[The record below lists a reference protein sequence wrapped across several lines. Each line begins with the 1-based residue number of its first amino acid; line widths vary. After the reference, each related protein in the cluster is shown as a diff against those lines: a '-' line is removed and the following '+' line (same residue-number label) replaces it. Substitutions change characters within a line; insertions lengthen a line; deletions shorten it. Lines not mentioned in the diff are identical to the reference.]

1 MQDLIKK
8 IDFIMELD
16 KLKAILRKSKPVGLD
31 RYENSAEHSWHV
43 SLLVMTFAEDSPTK
57 LDVLKVLKMI
67 LLHDIV
73 EIDAGDT
80 IAFDI
85 QAREAAVEKE
95 QEAAKRIFGL
105 LPVHLE
111 VEFTDI
117 WMEFEESQTKEAK
130 FAKAMDAAIPVL
142 QNINNNGQSWIEN
155 NISLEQVLSN
165 KSKIIEK
172 EHPLLWEYIEE
183 KLNKATYWTK

>member
-1 MQDLIKK
+1 
-8 IDFIMELD
+8 
-16 KLKAILRKSKPVGLD
+16 

-43 SLLVMTFAEDSPTK
+43 SLLVMTFAEDAPCS

-85 QAREAAVEKE
+85 QAREAAFEKE
-95 QEAAKRIFGL
+95 KEAAKRIFGL
-105 LPVHLE
+105 LPAHLE
-111 VEFTDI
+111 GEFTDI
-117 WMEFEESQTKEAK
+117 WMEFEESTSKEAK

-155 NISLEQVLSN
+155 GISLEQVLSN
-165 KSKIIEK
+165 KRKVIEK
-172 EHPLLWEYIEE
+172 EHPLLWKYIEE

>member
-1 MQDLIKK
+1 MQDMIKK

-43 SLLVMTFAEDSPTK
+43 SLLVMTFAEDAPSP
-57 LDVLKVLKMI
+57 LNVLKVLKMI

-80 IAFDI
+80 FLFDTK
-85 QAREAAVEKE
+85 AREAAIKKEK
-95 QEAAKRIFGL
+95 EAAKRIFGL
-105 LPVHLE
+105 LPTHLE
-111 VEFTDI
+111 VEFTSI
-117 WMEFEESQTKEAK
+117 WMEFEEAQTNEAR

-142 QNINNNGQSWIEN
+142 QNINNNGQSWVEN
-155 NISLEQVLSN
+155 DVTLEQVLNN
-165 KSKIIEK
+165 KSKVIEK
-172 EHPLLWEYIEE
+172 EHPLLWEYIKN
-183 KLNKATYWTK
+183 KLTKATYWSK

>member
-1 MQDLIKK
+1 
-8 IDFIMELD
+8 MELD
-16 KLKAILRKSKPVGLD
+16 KLKAILRKNKPVGLD

-43 SLLVMTFAEDSPTK
+43 SLLIMTFAQDASSK

-80 IAFDI
+80 IAFDTK
-85 QAREAAVEKE
+85 AREAAVEVELK
-95 QEAAKRIFGL
+95 AAKRIFGL
-105 LPVHLE
+105 LPIHLE
-111 VEFTDI
+111 REFTDI
-117 WMEFEESQTKEAK
+117 WMEFEEAQTKEAK

-155 NISLEQVLSN
+155 NITLEQVLSN
-165 KSKIIEK
+165 KSKIIK
-172 EHPLLWEYIEE
+172 SEHPLLWEYIEE
-183 KLNKATYWTK
+183 KLTEATYWNK